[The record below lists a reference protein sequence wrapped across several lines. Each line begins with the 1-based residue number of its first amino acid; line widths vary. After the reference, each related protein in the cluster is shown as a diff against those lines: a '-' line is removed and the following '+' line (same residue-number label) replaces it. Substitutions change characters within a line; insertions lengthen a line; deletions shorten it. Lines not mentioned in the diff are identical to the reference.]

1 MNSPSHQGG
10 WLIVLTVVLAL
21 VLTIVPLPGG
31 LAAFRPEWIGL
42 VLIYWSLALPAR
54 VGLGVAWLTGI
65 VQDVLQA
72 TLLGAHALSLTLAVF
87 IILQLHQR
95 IRNLPIWQQALN
107 VLVILLMA
115 RISLLWVRGLG
126 GNAQLDWQFWM
137 PAFISAALW
146 PLIFVLLRR
155 LRRTYRVN

>member
-107 VLVILLMA
+107 VLVILLIA

-146 PLIFVLLRR
+146 PLTFVLLRR

>member
-87 IILQLHQR
+87 IILHYCGY
-95 IRNLPIWQQALN
+95 A
-107 VLVILLMA
+107 
-115 RISLLWVRGLG
+115 G
-126 GNAQLDWQFWM
+126 
-137 PAFISAALW
+137 
-146 PLIFVLLRR
+146 
-155 LRRTYRVN
+155 